1 MRSAKKGSNSMKV
14 RQLNNTS
21 YPKTRKIIDDMT
33 IEMYQDITS
42 GILHDNSPL
51 QIASEI
57 VDIWEV
63 VAQSL
68 YENNNLT
75 HKEFLVCMTRIIDVI
90 EEAHKSLG
98 VEDDVEKF
106 FN

>member
-1 MRSAKKGSNSMKV
+1 MESAKKGSNSMKV

-21 YPKTRKIIDDMT
+21 YPKTRRLIDDMT

-51 QIASEI
+51 QIASDI
-57 VDIWEV
+57 FDIWEE

-68 YENNNLT
+68 YDNNNLT
-75 HKEFLVCMTRIIDVI
+75 HREFLTCITRIG
-90 EEAHKSLG
+90 H
-98 VEDDVEKF
+98 
-106 FN
+106 

>member
-14 RQLNNTS
+14 RQLNKTS
-21 YPKTRKIIDDMT
+21 YPQTRRAIDCMT

-42 GILHDNSPL
+42 GLLHDDSPL
-51 QIASEI
+51 QLASDI
-57 VDIWEV
+57 FDIWEV

-75 HKEFLVCMTRIIDVI
+75 HREFLTCITRIGHLL
-90 EEAHKSLG
+90 EEAYKSLG
-98 VEDDVEKF
+98 VECDVE
-106 FN
+106 

>member
-14 RQLNNTS
+14 RQLSNTS
-21 YPKTRKIIDDMT
+21 YPKTRRLIDDMT

-51 QIASEI
+51 QIASDI
-57 VDIWEV
+57 FDIWVV

-68 YENNNLT
+68 YDNNNLT
-75 HKEFLVCMTRIIDVI
+75 HREFLTCITRIGHVL
-90 EEAHKSLG
+90 EEAYKSLG
-98 VEDDVEKF
+98 VESEVE
-106 FN
+106 

>member
-1 MRSAKKGSNSMKV
+1 MESAKKRRKRMKV

-21 YPKTRKIIDDMT
+21 YPKTRRLIDDMT

-51 QIASEI
+51 QIASDI
-57 VDIWEV
+57 FDIWEV

-68 YENNNLT
+68 YDNTNLT
-75 HKEFLVCMTRIIDVI
+75 HREFLTCITRIGQVL
-90 EEAHKSLG
+90 EQAYKSLG
-98 VEDDVEKF
+98 VEYDVE
-106 FN
+106 

>member
-1 MRSAKKGSNSMKV
+1 MESAKKGSNSMKV

-21 YPKTRKIIDDMT
+21 YPKTRRLIDDMT

-51 QIASEI
+51 QIASDI
-57 VDIWEV
+57 FDIWEV

-68 YENNNLT
+68 YDNNNLT
-75 HKEFLVCMTRIIDVI
+75 HREFLTCITRIGQVL
-90 EEAHKSLG
+90 EEAYKSLS
-98 VEDDVEKF
+98 VECDVE
-106 FN
+106 